1 MLLSNKSRKPTC
13 LMQPGVEGV
22 AWGVGFGFFW
32 KKAQQRIFILK
43 ILWCD
48 MMGLFPACVILAFSQ
63 LFHF

>member
-48 MMGLFPACVILAFSQ
+48 MVYFLPA
-63 LFHF
+63 